1 MNTPRYTLQPSENEG
16 FWMGRDNES
25 GLTIEFRENDF
36 NESQNATYNEDLTID
51 DSTAQRVARNMREI
65 GEWLNVNYPHLVF
78 TADELKTMLVNV
90 CVSRIAK
97 IKEAQGE
104 EVDLYM
110 GEYTEFFSTEDGE
123 VMQQMF
129 EKLEKMLSPDEYD
142 EFLDRI
148 EFLCDIENRDI
159 RHAVGD
165 RIKIL
170 REAANLTQVELAKL
184 AGISRSNMVNI
195 EAGKYSVGIDIV
207 HRIASALGRE
217 VYIL

>member
-1 MNTPRYTLQPSENEG
+1 MTTPRFTIEPSAKEG
-16 FWMGRDNES
+16 FWIARDNES
-25 GLTIEFRENDF
+25 GFTLEFRENDF
-36 NESQNATYNEDLTID
+36 NESQYATYNEDVTID

-90 CVSRIAK
+90 CVRRIAK
-97 IKEAQGE
+97 IKEVQGE

-110 GEYTEFFSTEDGE
+110 GEYTEFFSSEDGE

-129 EKLEKMLSPDEYD
+129 EKLERMLSPDDYD
-142 EFLDRI
+142 ELLDRI
-148 EFLCDIENRDI
+148 EFVCDIENRDI
-159 RHAVGD
+159 RHAIGD

-170 REAANLTQVELAKL
+170 REAANLTQVELARL